1 MALILIASFILVSAI
16 LTLAETAV
24 ASSRVSRLEQAVRDG
39 NRQARSALRLLQTPR
54 RLLAAVR
61 LLLLGLAILSGA
73 LAEAFLAA
81 PVASWLTA
89 QGLAPGAARWGG
101 LVTVALGVTALMVL
115 VGELLPRRFGFL
127 YPEPIAVF
135 LARPMRL
142 ISGAT
147 APLTGLLDWL
157 ADVLLRL
164 FDIRPP
170 AEPAVTEEE
179 IRVLI
184 EQGAKAGVFEKAEQ
198 DIMTNVFRLG
208 DRRASSLMTPR
219 TEIVWLRLDATD
231 EEIRRTIASNAHS
244 NYPVGQESL
253 DNIVGVLSA
262 KDCLARTIAGEPIV
276 IDQLMRKPL
285 IVPEGISTL
294 QLLEAFRESPQQVA
308 LIADEYGSILGMV
321 SQNDVLEAL
330 VGDLPSPEEPGELPL
345 AVRRDDGTWLIDAAM
360 SADEF
365 KDLMKLRHMPGESEY
380 DTLGGFFLMQFQRI
394 PRPSD
399 HFEWNGLRFEVVDM
413 DGKRIDKLL
422 VSGQPAAD
430 TPLE

>member
-164 FDIRPP
+164 FGIRPP

>member
-164 FDIRPP
+164 FGIRPP

-330 VGDLPSPEEPGELPL
+330 VGDLPSPEGPGELPL